1 MRRFGQGMVLH
12 VAIECNKTLNS
23 NVKNRESFNLHKM
36 QHCVKSVQI
45 RWFFWSVFSRI
56 RTRKISYLDT
66 FHAVQFIKNKQNYFL
81 YSWLIKVVIS
91 QHRKW
96 SFPLRISSVNVI
108 KSAWLIKVVISV
120 YKKWIFSLRI
130 SSANVIKPAVSCGF
144 GHISWRNPKLKSS
157 YFA

>member
-66 FHAVQFIKNKQNYFL
+66 FHAVQLIKNKQNYFL

-108 KSAWLIKVVISV
+108 KSPEYALIVCTGYHFFKENS
-120 YKKWIFSLRI
+120 
-130 SSANVIKPAVSCGF
+130 
-144 GHISWRNPKLKSS
+144 
-157 YFA
+157 